1 MQTGSFLWKDGKC
14 WSAWRTLCA
23 TSVLPWWPTWCL
35 HKHRSRLPCRW
46 SSDGNLLLGK
56 REIHRLH
63 QSQRVSA
70 GLESSIIFNNYNWQS
85 KKKAV
90 IEFIAAYGN
99 CYWSLEA
106 QQWGY
111 WHQNGTIQLL
121 RECLKC
127 RDAEGRREG
136 VKIFEESEPFFQVRG
151 WGPCLLPRHP
161 EIHSTAAWSEIWII
175 VQRWSRGIWLAVI
188 CVDGWK
194 CPQLRGKTAWMQTF
208 LQSFTPIKIVWKN
221 ADFQKKKKKG
231 AVLWISE

>member
-85 KKKAV
+85 KKKKRPLLSLLQLMEIATDPLRHNNGV
-90 IEFIAAYGN
+90 IDTQTGQFN
-99 CYWSLEA
+99 CCENAWSAETQRDGEKERNSLRS
-106 QQWGY
+106 QSRSSRWGV
-111 WHQNGTIQLL
+111 GVPACCLAIPKFIQLQL
-121 RECLKC
+121 E
-127 RDAEGRREG
+127 
-136 VKIFEESEPFFQVRG
+136 VKYELLSKDGHEES
-151 WGPCLLPRHP
+151 
-161 EIHSTAAWSEIWII
+161 
-175 VQRWSRGIWLAVI
+175 
-188 CVDGWK
+188 DK
-194 CPQLRGKTAWMQTF
+194 QLFAWMDG
-208 LQSFTPIKIVWKN
+208 N
-221 ADFQKKKKKG
+221 AHNYEERRHECK
-231 AVLWISE
+231 LSCHPLLL